1 MNIQLI
7 TLVFNSSLLSS
18 IGPLN
23 FIILAPDLSSKVE
36 NLKPLQVAQQIE
48 EFDYISISDRT

>member
-1 MNIQLI
+1 M
-7 TLVFNSSLLSS
+7 FNSSLLSS